1 MRTGGASPNPRLCIH
16 WQPFDLDYFETL
28 YTLCDIL
35 CEVYQKILTF
45 LGPSTTGPVVAPIP
59 GHPLLPTFS
68 SLLSPNTA
76 SSGASASSGST
87 GSMGS
92 GFLNHQGQQPDKRT
106 GVGLSPMLVEVVLK
120 IDSKLKVG
128 IRSVLRG
135 WNLPDELVPAENHRS
150 SHERA

>member
-1 MRTGGASPNPRLCIH
+1 MRSDRTSLNLRTCML

-68 SLLSPNTA
+68 SLLSPNIA
-76 SSGASASSGST
+76 SSGASVSSGST

-92 GFLNHQGQQPDKRT
+92 SFLNHQGQQPDKRT

-120 IDSKLKVG
+120 IDSKLKVST
-128 IRSVLRG
+128 RSVPR
-135 WNLPDELVPAENHRS
+135 R
-150 SHERA
+150 